1 MLTEAVRRRPYQVVL
16 LDEFEKAHR
25 EVSNLLLQVF
35 DEGHLTD
42 SHGRKVDFRNT
53 IIIMTS
59 CELPLPPAWLPCARR
74 HQPQSRSNLGS
85 DVLSSMPDTVPP
97 GDPGVRE
104 QIMEHVR
111 AHFSPEFINRID
123 EAVVFDRL
131 RREHMGSIADIQVRG
146 RSQRRGLSVSARC
159 AHGRPFP
166 LPSSLPWAA
175 QGGAAPAR
183 RPQGAAQCARR
194 HQAVACRV
202 RGLCPPPGARLW
214 AMGALTADTHARS
227 VGYDPRYGARPL
239 KRAIQTHLLNPL
251 ARALLSGK
259 IKEEE
264 EVDVLLPAEGEGPGL
279 VFHAHPRTAAKGGE
293 EEE

>member
-59 CELPLPPAWLPCARR
+59 CDPGPTAALRTRVPSPDPPSLALLA
-74 HQPQSRSNLGS
+74 HSNLGS
-85 DVLSSMPDTVPP
+85 DVLSSMPETVPP

-123 EAVVFDRL
+123 EAIVFDRL
-131 RREHMGSIADIQVRG
+131 RREHMSGIADIQVRAAAG
-146 RSQRRGLSVSARC
+146 LTPLCGANSDPWTPVRWATCRQLKEVQRQLDDRKVVLNVPDETKQWLTECVG
-159 AHGRPFP
+159 PP
-166 LPSSLPWAA
+166 LLEAGHAVHAGWAA
-175 QGGAAPAR
+175 GCLDADASVRAESASTPAT
-183 RPQGAAQCARR
+183 
-194 HQAVACRV
+194 V
-202 RGLCPPPGARLW
+202 
-214 AMGALTADTHARS
+214 
-227 VGYDPRYGARPL
+227 
-239 KRAIQTHLLNPL
+239 L
-251 ARALLSGK
+251 AR
-259 IKEEE
+259 
-264 EVDVLLPAEGEGPGL
+264 
-279 VFHAHPRTAAKGGE
+279 
-293 EEE
+293 